1 MFSFEFEQS
10 WYIRRDEV
18 AKWSCILCFVTNCIT
33 LTCSN
38 AIHYCYLRWYIMVYQ
53 KAWRHTFRYNLQS
66 LLVDKGICHA
76 NSVSRSDVHIH
87 HCRKLD
93 VQGVMG
99 VYLFVIFCLITRHTL
114 SYVAWCT
121 GEYLHLK
128 SYEVLPSCFIRLSER
143 DTSLSLFI
151 FFSDG
156 VDENTVGRLLS
167 QLFSDG
173 LGTLGKI
180 NSLLRG
186 SASRKFDM
194 KEEVKF
200 LLIVSLFPTC

>member
-1 MFSFEFEQS
+1 M
-10 WYIRRDEV
+10 
-18 AKWSCILCFVTNCIT
+18 
-33 LTCSN
+33 
-38 AIHYCYLRWYIMVYQ
+38 
-53 KAWRHTFRYNLQS
+53 
-66 LLVDKGICHA
+66 
-76 NSVSRSDVHIH
+76 
-87 HCRKLD
+87 
-93 VQGVMG
+93 
-99 VYLFVIFCLITRHTL
+99 
-114 SYVAWCT
+114 
-121 GEYLHLK
+121 
-128 SYEVLPSCFIRLSER
+128 LPSCFIRLSER

-180 NSLLRG
+180 NSLLRE